1 MSSNVK
7 KKGSAQQTTR
17 SPEARYLL
25 LLPVLFVVA
34 ILPLI
39 VRYHEYPTKLE
50 NYTWFAAQEKADDYF
65 LYWKQQWFIIMLIF
79 MVCIVAVRSILMKKQ
94 LSFHKIFIPIF
105 VYAAL
110 AFLSTIFS
118 KYRSYGFTGIFQ
130 QFESVWVLLG
140 YAVVVYYVYLM
151 VETEKDVSIILN
163 ALLCSAIFLGVLG
176 ASQAFGKDFWLTSA
190 GLSLIYPANMKGAG
204 IQAVFGEKRV
214 YMSLYNP
221 NYVGV
226 YTALVVPVFVTL
238 LSFCRNWKKIVAYL
252 VAIAGILVGM
262 FGSQSKAGLVGIA
275 AAAGFLIIMLR
286 KYLFR
291 RWYIPVGGAVIIVCG
306 FLIINAVNHNAYLES
321 ILNLFRDTKTEE
333 PALSEIQTLDDC
345 VEITYKGN
353 KMKISSNLSENSFE
367 FLIKDQEDNILEC
380 DFNAD
385 TLTWSVIDE
394 RFLGIIITPVNLNGV
409 LGFSVVIDGKSWYFA
424 NQLYENDASYY
435 YWNIY
440 GKFDK
445 IIMDEPAF
453 RGIEN
458 FATNRGFIWAHT
470 FPLLKK
476 YIFLGAGAE
485 SFVFVYPQ
493 RDYVNLYNYG
503 YGEQLLT
510 KPHNL
515 YLQIAIQTGVVS
527 LTAFL
532 LFYLIY
538 FISGIRLYFKCNF
551 DTPLT
556 QAGVGIM
563 AGTFGYMVMGLTND
577 SCITVAPVYWVLLGL
592 GVTINLLV
600 KKQKTV

>member
-7 KKGSAQQTTR
+7 KKGSAQQTTG

-34 ILPLI
+34 VLPLI

-65 LYWKQQWFIIMLIF
+65 LYWKQQWFIIMLIL

-118 KYRSYGFTGIFQ
+118 KYRSYGFIGIFQ
-130 QFESVWVLLG
+130 QFESIWVLLG
-140 YAVVVYYVYLM
+140 YAVIVYYIYLM
-151 VETEKDVSIILN
+151 VETEKDVSLILN
-163 ALLCSAIFLGVLG
+163 ALLCSAIFLGLLG
-176 ASQAFGKDFWLTSA
+176 VSQAFGKDFWLTSA

-226 YTALVVPVFVTL
+226 YTALVVPVFITL
-238 LSFCRNWKKIVAYL
+238 LSFCRNWKKIVLYL
-252 VAIAGILVGM
+252 VAISGILVGM

-275 AAAGFLIIMLR
+275 AAACFLIIMLR

-291 RWYIPVGGAVIIVCG
+291 RWYIPVGGAIIIICG
-306 FLIINAVNHNAYLES
+306 FLVINAVNHNAYLES
-321 ILNLFRDTKTEE
+321 ILSLFRDTKTEE

-353 KMKISSNLSENSFE
+353 KMRVSANLEEDSFE
-367 FLIKDQEDNILEC
+367 FLIKDQEDKIIEC
-380 DFNAD
+380 DFNTE

-394 RFLGIIITPVNLNGV
+394 RFSGIIITPVNLNGV

-424 NQLYENDASYY
+424 NQLYENDDSYY

-445 IIMDEPAF
+445 IVMDEPAF

-470 FPLLKK
+470 IPLLKK

-503 YGEQLLT
+503 YGQQLLT

-515 YLQIAIQTGVVS
+515 YLQIAVQTGVVS
-527 LTAFL
+527 LIAFL
-532 LFYLIY
+532 VFYLIY

-551 DTPLT
+551 DTPLS

-563 AGTFGYMVMGLTND
+563 AGTFGYMIMGLTND

-592 GVTINLLV
+592 GVTINFLV
-600 KKQKTV
+600 KKQKTI